1 MNYRVHQQFQTQQE
15 NFTMHASRRVITA
28 LMSSALAL
36 STICMAQAQG
46 LGNPDAPGLG
56 QSASPRGR
64 VMSPASSIAHPG
76 DKGVRAHTHL
86 QVLIPEDA
94 EWSAPRRSTL
104 AEPLV
109 GPPFTG
115 LGFETPAS
123 LGCVYSLVPRT
134 SSCNPNVITANP
146 TGGFGAI
153 ALVDA
158 FHYPTALTDLQ
169 TFSAQFGLKAP
180 NLTVVFASGTKP
192 AQDPSGGWELEAALD
207 LEWAHAMAPDAK
219 LFLVEARS
227 SSLTDLFNAEVVAG
241 NLVANAGG
249 GEVSNSWGSAEFA
262 SETTL
267 DATFTTPGVV
277 YFASSGDQPGVE
289 YPAASPN
296 VVAAGGTTTSR
307 DPATGNFLAEHPW
320 DLAGSGLSAFESRP
334 SYQDGIQS
342 IVGNSRGVPDLSFDS
357 NPVTGAWV
365 FDTTPVQGTGTGWFI
380 VGGTSLASPA
390 LAGIVNAAGSKL
402 VSSQAELSLMYSN
415 LAITTDF
422 TDIKTGF
429 CGPTAGFSAKL
440 GWDLCTGIGSV
451 KSKVGK

>member
-1 MNYRVHQQFQTQQE
+1 
-15 NFTMHASRRVITA
+15 MHAQRFMVSTLVSFAAAVGLFLPTISAAQSPDLAAASAPALTQTHSR
-28 LMSSALAL
+28 
-36 STICMAQAQG
+36 Q
-46 LGNPDAPGLG
+46 
-56 QSASPRGR
+56 GR
-64 VMSPASSIAHPG
+64 VMTPASSIAHAG
-76 DKGVRAHTHL
+76 DKGLRAHTHL
-86 QVLIPEDA
+86 QIFVPDQA
-94 EWSAPRRSTL
+94 V
-104 AEPLV
+104 PLV
-109 GPPFTG
+109 GPPFAG

-123 LGCVYSLVPRT
+123 LACVYSLVARK
-134 SSCNPNVITANP
+134 SLCNPNLVTANP

-153 ALVDA
+153 AVVDA

-169 TFSAQFGLKAP
+169 NFSTQFGLKAP
-180 NLTVVFASGTKP
+180 NLSVVFATGTKP

-227 SSLTDLFNAEVVAG
+227 DSLTDLFNAEAVAS

-296 VVAAGGTTTSR
+296 VVSAGGTTTSR
-307 DPATGNFLAEHPW
+307 DPATDNFLAEHPW
-320 DLAGSGLSAFESRP
+320 DLAGSGLSAFEARP
-334 SYQDGIQS
+334 GYQDGIQS
-342 IVGNSRGVPDLSFDS
+342 IVGSSRGVPDLSFDS

-365 FDTTPVQGTGTGWFI
+365 FDTTSVQGLGSGWLV

-390 LAGIVNAAGSKL
+390 LAGIVNAAESKL
-402 VSSQAELSLMYSN
+402 VSSQAELSLIYSN
-415 LAITTDF
+415 LANTTDF
-422 TDIKTGF
+422 TDIKSGF

-451 KSKVGK
+451 KGKTGK